1 VIAVQ
6 PELELIWQEFENAST
21 YAYAQ
26 REALTKIDR
35 LGEKMKVHFRCTVF
49 SMFVEWLW
57 KVKRDRLMLWN
68 YRIVLLKTRKIQ
80 SDNYAMNLKQRLK
93 IFEMMYVQ

>member
-6 PELELIWQEFENAST
+6 PELELIWQEFESAST

-35 LGEKMKVHFRCTVF
+35 LGKKTKVHFRCTIF
-49 SMFVEWLW
+49 SMFVERLW